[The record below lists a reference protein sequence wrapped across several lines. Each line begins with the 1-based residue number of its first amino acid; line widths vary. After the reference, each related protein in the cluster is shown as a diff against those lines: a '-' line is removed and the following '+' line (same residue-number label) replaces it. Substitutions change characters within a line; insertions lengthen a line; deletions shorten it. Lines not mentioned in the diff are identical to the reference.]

1 MNADRK
7 VWSIFDNCSRIG
19 IGSVDR
25 TQERFSGMSQS
36 YKSANKKLWLVLI
49 SVGLIHFMCWKASQP
64 LRQSLLNPQ
73 SASSVRRALRRRSI
87 IPVSLYPV
95 TASTATSKPFPFQSN
110 YSSYIPFPSSQLLES
125 PPVHEDQSVSLIN
138 YLRIYDE
145 ASSNLKP
152 LILGL
157 MILWLMFLFLFVG
170 ITAADF
176 FCPNLST
183 IATRLGMSESVVRLP
198 SSCNAPPL
206 PCDFFIRFLTLS
218 LHLKIMY

>member
-1 MNADRK
+1 
-7 VWSIFDNCSRIG
+7 
-19 IGSVDR
+19 
-25 TQERFSGMSQS
+25 
-36 YKSANKKLWLVLI
+36 
-49 SVGLIHFMCWKASQP
+49 MCWKASQP

-87 IPVSLYPV
+87 IPVSLEFDQYPI
-95 TASTATSKPFPFQSN
+95 TASTATSKPFPFQSK
-110 YSSYIPFPSSQLLES
+110 YSSYIPFTSSQLLES
-125 PPVHEDQSVSLIN
+125 PPVHEEQSVSLIN

-157 MILWLMFLFLFVG
+157 MTLWLMFLFLFVG

-206 PCDFFIRFLTLS
+206 LCDLRLS
-218 LHLKIMY
+218 AFSLYYNI